1 MPYFDNNPLAN
12 LALQADAAEHE
23 LDLSSLS
30 QRDAMQQ
37 VEQLLMATQPPRS
50 VLIRFNAAANDG
62 KETLFLPLG
71 RRLLEARR
79 AGLLQSCLPTAEGNA
94 YVVKFAASD

>member
-1 MPYFDNNPLAN
+1 MPYFDKNPLAN
-12 LALQADAAEHE
+12 LALQPGAAEHE
-23 LDLSSLS
+23 LDLTDVSEI
-30 QRDAMQQ
+30 DAMQQ
-37 VEQLLMATQPPRS
+37 VEQLLMASHPPSS
-50 VLIRFNAAANDG
+50 VMIRFNAAANDG

-94 YVVKFAASD
+94 YFVRFAESD

>member
-1 MPYFDNNPLAN
+1 MPYFDKNPLAN

-23 LDLSSLS
+23 LDLSNLS
-30 QRDAMQQ
+30 QHDAMQQ
-37 VEQLLMATQPPRS
+37 VERLLMASQPPHS

-79 AGLLQSCLPTAEGNA
+79 AGLLQTCLPTAEGNA
-94 YVVKFAASD
+94 YFVKFVASD